1 MNIKVVDF
9 EILSRHYV
17 KYQEGITKIEEVKD
31 EFVKRLDP
39 FKNEMQELLKNSM
52 TADEETQKASAERFQ
67 ILQEEGMM
75 IDEEFKRKMRQM
87 NDELSKDIYNDLE
100 RIITEWAASN
110 DVDMVIGSTEV
121 VFLKQEHYITS
132 YIIDLLKERDLYIDG
147 PAEVK
152 ANVIEP
158 TTI

>member
-17 KYQEGITKIEEVKD
+17 KYQEGITKIEQVKE

-39 FKNEMQELLKNSM
+39 FRDEMQELLKTSM
-52 TADEETQKASAERFQ
+52 TADEATQKSSAERFQ
-67 ILQEEGMM
+67 ILQEEGMQ
-75 IDEEFKRKMRQM
+75 IDEEFKYKMRQM

-100 RIITEWAASN
+100 RIITEWASTK

-121 VFLKQEHYITS
+121 VFLKQEHYVTS
-132 YIIDLLKERDLYIDG
+132 YIIDLLKERELYIDG

-158 TTI
+158 TV

>member
-52 TADEETQKASAERFQ
+52 TADEETQKTSAERFQ

>member
-17 KYQEGITKIEEVKD
+17 KYQEGITKIEQVKE

-39 FKNEMQELLKNSM
+39 FRDEMQELLKTSM
-52 TADEETQKASAERFQ
+52 TADEATQKASAERFQ
-67 ILQEEGMM
+67 ILQEEGMQ
-75 IDEEFKRKMRQM
+75 IDEEFKHKMRQM
-87 NDELSKDIYNDLE
+87 NDELSKEIYNDLE
-100 RIITEWAASN
+100 RIITEWASTK

-121 VFLKQEHYITS
+121 VFLKQEHYVTS
-132 YIIDLLKERDLYIDG
+132 YIIDLLKERELYIDG

-152 ANVIEP
+152 ANVIQP
-158 TTI
+158 TV

>member
-17 KYQEGITKIEEVKD
+17 KYQEGIKEIEAVKQ

-39 FKNEMQELLKNSM
+39 FKNEMQELLKASM

-67 ILQEEGMM
+67 ILQEEGMQ
-75 IDEEFKRKMRQM
+75 IDEEFKYKMRQM
-87 NDELSKDIYNDLE
+87 NDELSKGIYNDLE
-100 RIITEWAASN
+100 KIITEWASTK

-121 VFLKQEHYITS
+121 VFLKEEHDVTEQVLE
-132 YIIDLLKERDLYIDG
+132 IIKEKGLH
-147 PAEVK
+147 V
-152 ANVIEP
+152 
-158 TTI
+158 

>member
-17 KYQEGITKIEEVKD
+17 KYQEGITKIEEVKQ

-39 FKNEMQELLKNSM
+39 FRDEMQELLKSSM
-52 TADEETQKASAERFQ
+52 TADEATQKASAERFQ
-67 ILQEEGMM
+67 ILQEEGMI

-100 RIITEWAASN
+100 RIITEWASSK

-121 VFLKQEHYITS
+121 VFLKQEHYVTK
-132 YIIDLLKERDLYIDG
+132 YIIDLLKERDLYIEG

-158 TTI
+158 TV

>member
-17 KYQEGITKIEEVKD
+17 KYQEGITEIEAVKQ

-39 FKNEMQELLKNSM
+39 FRDEMQELLKASM
-52 TADEETQKASAERFQ
+52 TADEATQKASAERFQ
-67 ILQEEGMM
+67 ILQEEGMQ
-75 IDEEFKRKMRQM
+75 IDEEFKHKMRQM

-100 RIITEWAASN
+100 RIITEWATSK

-121 VFLKQEHYITS
+121 VFLKQEHYVTS
-132 YIIDLLKERDLYIDG
+132 YIIDLLKERQLYIDG

-158 TTI
+158 TI